1 MCCTQKCYDW
11 NQERDNLWRYSVR
24 RRAKILLPISSIVL
38 MVILIVVGIMI
49 MFTLIE
55 RHLTQTVTMSALKSL
70 QIKASTIQ
78 ELQQNDL
85 MLLNSAL
92 QSSARTISDMYQ
104 DPKYMNEQ
112 FNEENHIVK
121 GANGGSKDLTKK
133 NAWYQ
138 APLGGVK
145 GAPDAAE
152 KKLCGYA

>member
-1 MCCTQKCYDW
+1 
-11 NQERDNLWRYSVR
+11 
-24 RRAKILLPISSIVL
+24 

-92 QSSARTISDMYQ
+92 
-104 DPKYMNEQ
+104 
-112 FNEENHIVK
+112 
-121 GANGGSKDLTKK
+121 
-133 NAWYQ
+133 
-138 APLGGVK
+138 
-145 GAPDAAE
+145 
-152 KKLCGYA
+152 

>member
-92 QSSARTISDMYQ
+92 
-104 DPKYMNEQ
+104 
-112 FNEENHIVK
+112 
-121 GANGGSKDLTKK
+121 
-133 NAWYQ
+133 
-138 APLGGVK
+138 
-145 GAPDAAE
+145 
-152 KKLCGYA
+152 